1 MSNTPDGK
9 VVAVWR
15 HVFGEQ
21 TRDHAFAVLPGASSV
36 ASSSAQGQSK
46 PPVRSTFDDWQINA
60 CPHHGPGLAAIT
72 SQTGFH
78 MVWFGIRKQD
88 GQDVPGV
95 RYARLNANGEPLLS
109 SVKALPDARAEHAD
123 VLAHKQRVVVVWRSS
138 EGSTSTLKAW
148 ISENEGQSFSVKVL
162 GQTQGPN
169 DHPRLVQRAE
179 KMLVVW
185 RDTKEIKVY
194 DISQ

>member
-1 MSNTPDGK
+1 MINTPDGK
-9 VVAVWR
+9 VAAVWR

-36 ASSSAQGQSK
+36 ASSSAQVQTKS
-46 PPVRSTFDDWQINA
+46 PVRTTFDDWQINA
-60 CPHHGPGLAAIT
+60 CPHHGPGLAANN

-194 DISQ
+194 DVSQ